1 MQKPR
6 LINQAGAQRSDLE
19 YSPQQP
25 AECRRAL
32 NNHDPHRAAPSLLTC
47 WLSCWRVRYTMQQKA
62 AVLPVRS
69 RKHHQAMPAAAGKN
83 RLRSY
88 EFIADAKRIIRREGR
103 VSQRIK
109 HPGFTDAVQNAVQ
122 RKEVIYP
129 NSFGAMT
136 VRAPP
141 LHAWFVAPPQPN
153 RSKNSCSR
161 SNHRLRVETRRI
173 QPHHASARTIAMLRS
188 RHTVPA
194 YSAFT
199 QRTGRAPARRSP

>member
-6 LINQAGAQRSDLE
+6 LISQAGAQRSDLE

-47 WLSCWRVRYTMQQKA
+47 WLSCWRVRYTMRQKA

-69 RKHHQAMPAAAGKN
+69 RKHHQAMPAVAGKN

-103 VSQRIK
+103 VPQRIK

-122 RKEVIYP
+122 RKERQVGPITFQKGHRFVRAE
-129 NSFGAMT
+129 NAQLAVCVGQQDFDTIFGQKQRVCRLAT
-136 VRAPP
+136 VCSSRAPP
-141 LHAWFVAPPQPN
+141 NAPRNVTWRQP
-153 RSKNSCSR
+153 CS
-161 SNHRLRVETRRI
+161 SN
-173 QPHHASARTIAMLRS
+173 
-188 RHTVPA
+188 
-194 YSAFT
+194 
-199 QRTGRAPARRSP
+199 QRAA